1 MMKKE
6 VLMKFNKKFHAGDV
20 IKKEDLNDFIKESY
34 PNISP
39 ASLAWRIYDLKKE
52 NYVAV
57 KDTETYVVIDRDK
70 FSPFEIEND
79 ESLEEDL
86 KLFNKRSRSLK
97 NRYGSEINI
106 PISLW
111 NTKILNRY
119 TTHQTFMNFNIVEV
133 DKDRTL
139 NLYYFLKE
147 KTYDVYMLKD
157 LKGLTHLLSNNS
169 IIIGTL
175 PLRAPLENKKSF
187 RANYVGYPKVE
198 KLLVDIFVYNKIVL
212 PYDNSEIENIYR
224 NAFKKHV
231 IKINSLLN
239 YARIRGIRIRELV
252 EDTLDRIGEF
262 TDDKRK

>member
-6 VLMKFNKKFHAGDV
+6 VLVKFKKKYHAGDV
-20 IKKEDLNDFIKESY
+20 IKKEDLNGFIMESY

-39 ASLAWRIYDLKKE
+39 ASLAWRIYDLKKD

-57 KDTETYVVIDRDK
+57 KDAETYVVIDRDE
-70 FSPFEIEND
+70 FSPFEIEID

-86 KLFNKRSRSLK
+86 KLFNDHSKSLK
-97 NRYGSEINI
+97 DRYGSDINI

-119 TTHQTFMNFNIVEV
+119 TTHQTFMNFSIVEV
-133 DKDRTL
+133 DKDRIE

-198 KLLVDIFVYNKIVL
+198 KVLVDIFVYNKIVL
-212 PYDNSEIENIYR
+212 PYDISEIENIYI
-224 NAFKKHV
+224 NIFKKHV
-231 IKINSLLN
+231 IKMNSLLN
-239 YARIRGIRIRELV
+239 YARIRGTRIRDLV
-252 EDTLDRIGEF
+252 DNMLNRIGES
-262 TDDKRK
+262 TDDN